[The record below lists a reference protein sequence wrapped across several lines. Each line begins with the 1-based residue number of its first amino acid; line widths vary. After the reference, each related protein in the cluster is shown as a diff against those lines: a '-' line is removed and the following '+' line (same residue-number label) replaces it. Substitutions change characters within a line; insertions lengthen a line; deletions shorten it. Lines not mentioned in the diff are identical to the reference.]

1 MHNYG
6 FEKQSINFIYS
17 YLTKRKQKTKVDS
30 AVSSWEML
38 FSGVPQG
45 SVLGSLLFNIMF
57 FWNTSKYWLCWICR
71 WQYFLYILFKYRKC
85 ARQSTRSIKK
95 MFHWFSTNHLTAN
108 AGKCHLLTSSKTPV
122 DMHISN
128 TEILNEERI
137 KLFGVNLDGR
147 LNFDFQVNTLLK
159 KKQVK
164 SITLLLECAITWTKR
179 KDVFS

>member
-45 SVLGSLLFNIMF
+45 SVLGSLLFNIIYVF
-57 FWNTSKYWLCWICR
+57 LKHQQICR
-71 WQYFLYILFKYRKC
+71 WQYSLYILFIYRKC
-85 ARQSTRSIKK
+85 ARQSTGSIKK
-95 MFHWFSTNHLTAN
+95 MLHWFSTNHLAAN

-122 DMHISN
+122 DTHISN
-128 TEILNEERI
+128 SEILNEERI
-137 KLFGVNLDGR
+137 KLFGVNLEDR
-147 LNFDFQVNTLLK
+147 LNF
-159 KKQVK
+159 
-164 SITLLLECAITWTKR
+164 
-179 KDVFS
+179 VFKWIHF

>member
-57 FWNTSKYWLCWICR
+57 FWNTTNIDFAGYADDNTFYT
-71 WQYFLYILFKYRKC
+71 YF
-85 ARQSTRSIKK
+85 
-95 MFHWFSTNHLTAN
+95 
-108 AGKCHLLTSSKTPV
+108 
-122 DMHISN
+122 SN
-128 TEILNEERI
+128 IENVLD
-137 KLFGVNLDGR
+137 NLQGA
-147 LNFDFQVNTLLK
+147 LK
-159 KKQVK
+159 KCCIGFQQ
-164 SITLLLECAITWTKR
+164 ITWQQMQENVT
-179 KDVFS
+179 F

>member
-57 FWNTSKYWLCWICR
+57 F
-71 WQYFLYILFKYRKC
+71 
-85 ARQSTRSIKK
+85 
-95 MFHWFSTNHLTAN
+95 
-108 AGKCHLLTSSKTPV
+108 
-122 DMHISN
+122 
-128 TEILNEERI
+128 
-137 KLFGVNLDGR
+137 
-147 LNFDFQVNTLLK
+147 
-159 KKQVK
+159 
-164 SITLLLECAITWTKR
+164 
-179 KDVFS
+179 